1 MAYWINFWS
10 NRQSFLK
17 QEKILCPTK
26 MFLVLL
32 KLIENKNL
40 KTYFYRLLNF
50 DSQLNFSVCSSTW
63 TLIRTLFLVLLNH
76 IGSYLYHLQSSQIK
90 THVWVCFQKFFNS
103 TLLGIRHQKL
113 ELNFGSYLAIF
124 WVLPR
129 PSFGTVQARTHFWG
143 LLIQSDNFP
152 FHGEPWFCL
161 VSIFN

>member
-40 KTYFYRLLNF
+40 KTYFYRLLISTLNSTF
-50 DSQLNFSVCSSTW
+50 LFVHQLELWSG
-63 TLIRTLFLVLLNH
+63 LFLVLLNH

-90 THVWVCFQKFFNS
+90 TRVWVRFHKLFNS
-103 TLLGIRHQKL
+103 TLLGISEVRHQN
-113 ELNFGSYLAIF
+113 LNLILGPTWQFFGSYRDHLLVLFKQGHIF
-124 WVLPR
+124 
-129 PSFGTVQARTHFWG
+129 GAY
-143 LLIQSDNFP
+143 
-152 FHGEPWFCL
+152 
-161 VSIFN
+161 